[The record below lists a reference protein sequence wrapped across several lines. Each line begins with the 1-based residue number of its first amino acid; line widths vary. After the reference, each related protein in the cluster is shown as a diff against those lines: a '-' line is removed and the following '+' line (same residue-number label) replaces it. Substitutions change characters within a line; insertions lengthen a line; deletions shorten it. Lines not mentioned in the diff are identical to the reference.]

1 MDWLFE
7 AMDKRQLA
15 GGGFTFELTGA
26 ELLDHREALNAPI
39 ARLRDAG
46 FRFGLSDYG
55 RDFAAVHVLTQ
66 LPVDVLRLDPELLD
80 ATASANSTSPTLIAL
95 VRKAHQL
102 GAMVVA
108 PGMNTLEHAHIF
120 MRLGI
125 DYGVG
130 DAFGP
135 ALAQPEFDFNRPLW

>member
-1 MDWLFE
+1 MS
-7 AMDKRQLA
+7 
-15 GGGFTFELTGA
+15 GA
-26 ELLDHREALNAPI
+26 ELLDHREALGAPI
-39 ARLRDAG
+39 ARLRAAG
-46 FRFGLSDYG
+46 VRFGLSDFG

-66 LPVDVLRLDPELLD
+66 LPVDVLRFDTDLLD

-102 GAMVVA
+102 GAAVIA
-108 PGMNTLEHAHIF
+108 PGMNTLEQAHIY

-130 DAFGP
+130 NAFGP
-135 ALAQPEFDFNRPLW
+135 ALTQPEFDFNRPLW